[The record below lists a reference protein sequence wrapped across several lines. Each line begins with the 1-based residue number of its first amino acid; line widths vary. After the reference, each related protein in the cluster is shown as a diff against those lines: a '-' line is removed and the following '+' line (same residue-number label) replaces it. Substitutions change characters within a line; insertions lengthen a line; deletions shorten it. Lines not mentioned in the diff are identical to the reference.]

1 MERGKKVAKEGDKF
15 IRPDT
20 NKVYIVKKIVLEGNW
35 IILFEEGEEHQLLT
49 SQESL
54 KTWVRKEEDQ

>member
-1 MERGKKVAKEGDKF
+1 MERGKVAKEGDRF

-20 NKVYIVKKIVLEGNW
+20 NKIYVVRKIVLNGNW
-35 IILFEEGEEHQLLT
+35 VILVEEDEEHQLLT

-54 KTWVRKEEDQ
+54 KTWMKKKEVQ

>member
-1 MERGKKVAKEGDKF
+1 MERGKVAKEGDRF

-20 NKVYIVKKIVLEGNW
+20 NKIYIVRKIVLNGNW
-35 IILFEEGEEHQLLT
+35 VILVEEDEEHQLLT

-54 KTWVRKEEDQ
+54 KTWIKKKEVQ

>member
-1 MERGKKVAKEGDKF
+1 MERKKVAKEGDRF

-20 NKVYIVKKIVLEGNW
+20 NKIYVVKKIVLKGNW
-35 IILFEEGEEHQLLT
+35 VILVEEDEEHQLLT

-54 KTWVRKEEDQ
+54 KTWIKKKEVQ

>member
-1 MERGKKVAKEGDKF
+1 MERGKVAKEGDRF

-20 NKVYIVKKIVLEGNW
+20 NKIYVVRKIVLNGNW
-35 IILFEEGEEHQLLT
+35 VILVEEDEEHQLLT

-54 KTWVRKEEDQ
+54 KTWIKKKEVQ

>member
-1 MERGKKVAKEGDKF
+1 MERGKVAKEGDRF

-20 NKVYIVKKIVLEGNW
+20 NKIYVVRRIVLKGNW
-35 IILFEEGEEHQLLT
+35 VILVEEDEEHQLLT

-54 KTWVRKEEDQ
+54 KTWIKKKEVQ

>member
-1 MERGKKVAKEGDKF
+1 MERGKVAKEGDRF

-20 NKVYIVKKIVLEGNW
+20 NKIYVVRKIVLKGNW
-35 IILFEEGEEHQLLT
+35 VILVDEDEEHQILT

-54 KTWVRKEEDQ
+54 KTWIKKKEVQ

>member
-1 MERGKKVAKEGDKF
+1 MEKGKVAKEGDRF

-20 NKVYIVKKIVLEGNW
+20 NKIYVVRKIVLNGNW
-35 IILFEEGEEHQLLT
+35 VILVEEDEEHQLLT

-54 KTWVRKEEDQ
+54 KTWIKKKEVQ

>member
-1 MERGKKVAKEGDKF
+1 MERGKVAKEGDRF

-20 NKVYIVKKIVLEGNW
+20 NKTYVVRKIVLNGNW
-35 IILFEEGEEHQLLT
+35 VILVEEDEEHQLLT

-54 KTWVRKEEDQ
+54 KTWIKKKEVQ

>member
-1 MERGKKVAKEGDKF
+1 MERGKVAKEGDRF

-20 NKVYIVKKIVLEGNW
+20 DKIYVVRKIVLNGNW
-35 IILFEEGEEHQLLT
+35 VILVEEDEEHQLLT

-54 KTWVRKEEDQ
+54 KTWIKKKEVQ

>member
-1 MERGKKVAKEGDKF
+1 MEGGKVAKEGDRF

-20 NKVYIVKKIVLEGNW
+20 NKIYVVKKIVLKGDW
-35 IILFEEGEEHQLLT
+35 VILMEEGGEHQLLT

-54 KTWVRKEEDQ
+54 KMWTKMEKE

>member
-1 MERGKKVAKEGDKF
+1 MERGKVAKEGDRF

-20 NKVYIVKKIVLEGNW
+20 NKIYVVRKTVLKGNW
-35 IILFEEGEEHQLLT
+35 VILVEEDEEHQLLT

-54 KTWVRKEEDQ
+54 KTWIKKKEVQ